1 MSRIVK
7 NLLVRTRRKRVNV
20 MWWEEPWGEINVI
33 EMTQVPLLAVN
44 YPLPLLSNQRQ
55 GTHQLPN
62 SPKAHLLNT
71 HFLGTCCPSR
81 SMPVTK
87 ILEGTDGLLSA
98 LEKYKW
104 LRTNT
109 SKACLLCRSVVKHG
123 PERGDL
129 PTWLEF
135 LRSSMEIT
143 RCPQIPRHVQESAAD
158 PGTLWV
164 IKPSHQEDRWRI
176 MRSRKTSA
184 PASPVPTLTLIKPVS
199 N

>member
-1 MSRIVK
+1 MREK
-7 NLLVRTRRKRVNV
+7 
-20 MWWEEPWGEINVI
+20 NVI

-62 SPKAHLLNT
+62 SPKAH
-71 HFLGTCCPSR
+71 FLSTCCPSR

-87 ILEGTDGLLSA
+87 ILEGTDGLISA
-98 LEKYKW
+98 LENYKW
-104 LRTNT
+104 LKTNT
-109 SKACLLCRSVVKHG
+109 SKPCLLCSSIVKHG
-123 PERGDL
+123 PEQGDL
-129 PTWLEF
+129 PTWMEF
-135 LRSSMEIT
+135 LRSPMEI
-143 RCPQIPRHVQESAAD
+143 RRGPQIPRHVQESAAD
-158 PGTLWV
+158 PGTPWV